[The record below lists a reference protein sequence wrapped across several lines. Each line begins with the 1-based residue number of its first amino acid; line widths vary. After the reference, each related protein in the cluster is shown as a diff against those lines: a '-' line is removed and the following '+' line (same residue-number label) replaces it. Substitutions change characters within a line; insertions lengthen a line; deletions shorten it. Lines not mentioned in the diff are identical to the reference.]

1 MAQPSR
7 ERRASAPGTTHELLL
22 AARALAPRIR
32 ALGDEIERD
41 RRLPP
46 PLVRELAQAGI
57 FRMLVP
63 RDLGGFETHPA
74 TMIDCLAEIARAD
87 GSAGWCAMIGATT
100 GVIGA
105 YLPEPVGR
113 EVYASDP
120 GVVTGGVFHPRGV
133 ARAEGTAYRVSGRWP
148 FSSGC
153 QHCDWLLGGVIVH
166 DGDRPRL
173 LPSGAPE
180 MRQMVFPAAE
190 AEIIDTWS
198 VAGLRGSGSHDIAV
212 EDVLVPRERSLALTS
227 DAPRVAS
234 PLYAFPLFGLL
245 ALGIAAVAL
254 GIAERAIEELVAL
267 AAGKVATGGR
277 RPIALRSAVQTDVAR
292 ARAMVRGARAL
303 LLDGVDQAWQS
314 APKGDAIRVEERALV
329 RLAATHATRSCAEAV
344 DLMYEA
350 GGGSS
355 IYESCVLQRLFR
367 DIHVA
372 TQHAMVAPPTLEL
385 VGRVLLGVPAE
396 TELL

>member
-1 MAQPSR
+1 MREPPR
-7 ERRASAPGTTHELLL
+7 ERPANAEGTTHELVR

-32 ALGDEIERD
+32 ERADEIERE
-41 RRLPP
+41 RRLPTT
-46 PLVRELAQAGI
+46 LVRTLAQAGV

-63 RDLGGFETHPA
+63 AELGGFEVDPS
-74 TMIDCLAEIARAD
+74 TMVGCLAEIARAD

-105 YLPEPVGR
+105 YLPAAVGR
-113 EVYASDP
+113 EIYGTDP
-120 GVVTGGVFHPRGV
+120 EVVTGGVFHPRGV
-133 ARAEGTAYRVSGRWP
+133 ARAEGAAYRLTGRWP
-148 FSSGC
+148 FASGC
-153 QHCDWLLGGVIVH
+153 QHCAWLLGGAIVR

-173 LPSGAPE
+173 QPSGAPE
-180 MRQMVFPAAE
+180 TRQMVFPASE
-190 AEIIDTWS
+190 AEVIDTWS
-198 VAGLRGSGSHDIAV
+198 VSGLRGSGSHDIAV
-212 EDVLVPRERSLALTS
+212 KDILVPRERTVSLTT
-227 DAPRVAS
+227 DRPRIVT
-234 PLYAFPLFGLL
+234 PLYAFPVFGLL

-267 AAGKVATGGR
+267 AGGKIPTGGR

-292 ARAMVRGARAL
+292 AQGLVRAARAL
-303 LLDGVDQAWQS
+303 LLDSIGEAWRS
-314 APKGDAIRVEERALV
+314 ARAGDAIRLEERALV

-355 IYESCVLQRLFR
+355 IYEGCALQRLFR
-367 DIHVA
+367 DVHVA
-372 TQHAMVAPPTLEL
+372 TQHVMVAPPTLEL
-385 VGRVLLGVPAE
+385 VGRVLLGAPGD